1 MRLSGL
7 PDGAIERHWTRFQF
21 DGQQELFRV
30 KYFTFGD
37 ERKPTLVFWQGQN
50 GAALL
55 GCLMFKALA
64 ENFRVIALDC
74 FSRGANTRLEQCSGL
89 ESAEKAEES

>member
-1 MRLSGL
+1 
-7 PDGAIERHWTRFQF
+7 
-21 DGQQELFRV
+21 
-30 KYFTFGD
+30 
-37 ERKPTLVFWQGQN
+37 
-50 GAALL
+50 
-55 GCLMFKALA
+55 MFKALA